1 MLAHATSL
9 FTKAGNGEL
18 SSIEFLSLLGYST
31 PIETMR
37 DYLAHFLTLDQDF
50 FDNNVENLKVAQE
63 TGTNTILFN
72 RDNEVF
78 SGNIVNNFQ
87 ELNCF
92 LEDFDV

>member
-1 MLAHATSL
+1 
-9 FTKAGNGEL
+9 
-18 SSIEFLSLLGYST
+18 
-31 PIETMR
+31 MR